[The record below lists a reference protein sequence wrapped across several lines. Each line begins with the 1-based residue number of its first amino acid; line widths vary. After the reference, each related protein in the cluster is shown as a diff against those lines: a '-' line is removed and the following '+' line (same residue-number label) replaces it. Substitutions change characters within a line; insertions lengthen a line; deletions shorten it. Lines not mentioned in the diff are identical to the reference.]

1 LGGSAAHACVEQG
14 EEAGWPSPNYRD
26 VPNLVRHRGKLAAVR
41 GRINLLEERK
51 MAIRDALLPEFD
63 MEMASTRKMLERVPV
78 ANLDFKPH
86 DKSGSLGWL
95 AWHVADLPAWVVET
109 VNKDEL
115 DFAPIGQPRPAPP
128 KMESREQLL
137 ASFDKK
143 VADARTAIAG
153 VSDERLAGP
162 WTLKAGGHTI
172 FTMPR
177 AAVLRSFV
185 MNHLIH
191 HRAQLGVY
199 LRLNDVPVPGMYGPS
214 ADEKGG

>member
-1 LGGSAAHACVEQG
+1 
-14 EEAGWPSPNYRD
+14 
-26 VPNLVRHRGKLAAVR
+26 
-41 GRINLLEERK
+41 

-63 MEMASTRKMLERVPV
+63 MEMASTRKVLERVP
-78 ANLDFKPH
+78 LEKSDFKPH
-86 DKSGSLGWL
+86 TKSGSLGWL
-95 AWHVADLPAWVVET
+95 AWHVADLPHWVVET

-115 DFAPIGQPRPAPP
+115 DFAPVGVPRPAPP
-128 KMESREQLL
+128 KLDSREALL
-137 ASFDKK
+137 ASFDTK
-143 VADARTAIAG
+143 VAAARAAIAG
-153 VSDERLAGP
+153 VSDEHLAAS